1 MLFLIKLINKDK
13 YSGYWLM
20 FGMFSLFV
28 LKINQCYFINP
39 QFTPNLGR
47 YILQMLLLSDMLVAK
62 WPKCRLINEQV
73 VLAISIL

>member
-1 MLFLIKLINKDK
+1 MLFLIKVINKDK

-28 LKINQCYFINP
+28 LKINRCYFINP

-47 YILQMLLLSDMLVAK
+47 YILQILVQSNMLIAEP
-62 WPKCRLINEQV
+62 PKFRLINEQCMLV
-73 VLAISIL
+73 ISIL